1 MNNQNIIE
9 GGCHCGNIRY
19 KFYTVFS
26 AQQLAYR
33 MCGCGF
39 CSKQGAVYTSD
50 PQGRLEL
57 SCSGETRVYQFAS
70 KDVEF
75 VSCKTCGIMTHVLC
89 ASASK
94 LYTVLNSNT
103 FDTVPPDRK
112 ITRKDFSA
120 ETPQAAMQRRYQNW
134 IGDVTCR

>member
-1 MNNQNIIE
+1 MSKQNAID

-19 KFYTVFS
+19 TFYTS
-26 AQQLAYR
+26 LSPQQLSYR
-33 MCGCGF
+33 MCGCRF

-57 SCSGETRVYQFAS
+57 NYSGEISVYQFAS

-89 ASASK
+89 ASDTQQYAA
-94 LYTVLNSNT
+94 LNTNS
-103 FDTVPPDRK
+103 FDDIPADRK
-112 ITRKDFSA
+112 IVQKDFSGQD
-120 ETPQAAMQRRYQNW
+120 PAAARQRRYQNW
-134 IGDVTCR
+134 IGDVTIL